1 MSALEEIT
9 ALIEQA
15 AAVAGSQN
23 KLAKLLEMEPSNLI
37 KIKKGE
43 RPANWRV
50 RGALRAILGEDPARA
65 FMTAMAED
73 LESSENADE
82 KKAAEGFQAILAAF
96 PADKEKALSEKITQG
111 LTSGGNG
118 VLQNNVRRSSE

>member
-1 MSALEEIT
+1 MLTNAKLNE
-9 ALIEQA
+9 LIEKA
-15 AAVAGSQN
+15 ALKAGSQN
-23 KLAKLLEMEPSNLI
+23 KLAAMLDMEPSNLI

-73 LESSENADE
+73 LEQSEQPDE
-82 KKAAEGFQAILAAF
+82 KKAAEGFKSILAAF
-96 PADKEKALSEKITQG
+96 PAEKEKAPSDESLEAF
-111 LTSGGNG
+111 TSWRK
-118 VLQNNVRRSSE
+118 RRDSNSF